1 MLLNIDM
8 DDPEI
13 LKGGKFLAA
22 FIIIFVVIS
31 SLLSLLPLQGIE
43 IFFALPTLEV
53 LKIFGF
59 RGALDAGSEPV
70 LILLQSLVMPISIS
84 YLCTGLMEAAIIA
97 AAVLSSFGISLK
109 KRAVGVVAS
118 VATIIAFNFFRIV
131 ASILVILW
139 FGLDAGEFSHDL
151 LFRIFLFVVIAGF
164 YFVWFR
170 WATKH

>member
-84 YLCTGLMEAAIIA
+84 YLCCRSVIIWNFIEEKGCRCCCFCSHNNCIQLFQDCREHSGYSLVWA
-97 AAVLSSFGISLK
+97 GCRRVL
-109 KRAVGVVAS
+109 A
-118 VATIIAFNFFRIV
+118 
-131 ASILVILW
+131 
-139 FGLDAGEFSHDL
+139 
-151 LFRIFLFVVIAGF
+151 
-164 YFVWFR
+164 
-170 WATKH
+170 